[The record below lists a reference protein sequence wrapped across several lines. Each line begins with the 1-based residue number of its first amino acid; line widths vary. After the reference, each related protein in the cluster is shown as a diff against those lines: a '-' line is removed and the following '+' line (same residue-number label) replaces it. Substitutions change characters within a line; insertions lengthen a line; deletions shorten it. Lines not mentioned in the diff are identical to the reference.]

1 MSQESIENL
10 TEETTEEASDG
21 QSEANSE
28 IKEEKGQNEKELSY
42 KIIIPVDS
50 SVTAEEILTN
60 KNLKTRTGGFCGRKI
75 LFWLVAVWDEDSSFL
90 GNIDWRPE
98 IFTCEITHI
107 EYEELPAHIST
118 CEIAP
123 PVVAPDSYI
132 RDNMAAV
139 PLMVQ
144 LPHRPATSAQLTVWK
159 DDFSTKITKTQI
171 DVILP
176 INYLTSFSIEQDTL
190 QISLDFAGSSI
201 DINSYDIHF
210 VPRSNVSLSQ
220 YEEAFALQRIAD
232 DSGYILSFASNSSIK
247 LLKGMY
253 LGLSVIWSNS
263 RMMSNFEIE
272 IPLPPSS
279 LGLLW
284 DVPKLTRL
292 KQATLSCEVTNISDI
307 IVSAE
312 LELGKSPMIPLVK
325 SVEIKKLKPNE
336 KRVVSVPCVPTLVG
350 NRELFY
356 KVKIGSRWYKPLFKT
371 IVHIE

>member
-1 MSQESIENL
+1 MNTESSEIL
-10 TEETTEEASDG
+10 TEEPVEDT
-21 QSEANSE
+21 SEGLSETSSE
-28 IKEEKGQNEKELSY
+28 IPVKKNQNEKDISY
-42 KIIIPVDS
+42 KIVIPLDS

-60 KNLKTRTGGFCGRKI
+60 SNLKTRTGGFCGRKI
-75 LFWLVAVWDEDSSFL
+75 LLWLVAVWGEETSYL
-90 GNIDWRPE
+90 GNIDWNPK

-107 EYEELPAHIST
+107 EYDDLPSHIST
-118 CEIAP
+118 SEIVP
-123 PVVAPDSYI
+123 PVVASDYLVK
-132 RDNMAAV
+132 DNMAAV

-144 LPHRPATSAQLTVWK
+144 LPHRPASSAQLTIWK
-159 DDFSTKITKTQI
+159 DDFSTLVTKAQI

-176 INYLTSFSIEQDTL
+176 INYLPSFSIEQDTL
-190 QISLDFAGSSI
+190 QIALDFAGSSI
-201 DINSYDIHF
+201 DVNSYDIHF
-210 VPRSNVSLSQ
+210 VPRSNISLTQ
-220 YEEAFALQRIAD
+220 YEEAFALQRIPD

-292 KQATLSCEVTNISDI
+292 KQASLLCEVTNISDI
-307 IVSAE
+307 IVNAE
-312 LELGKSPMIPLVK
+312 LELGSSPMIPLVK

-336 KRVVSVPCVPTLVG
+336 KRVVCVPCVPTLNG
-350 NRELFY
+350 NRELLY

>member
-1 MSQESIENL
+1 MSQESIETL
-10 TEETTEEASDG
+10 TEETTEET
-21 QSEANSE
+21 SEGLQENNSE
-28 IKEEKGQNEKELSY
+28 IKDEKSQNDKDISY
-42 KIIIPVDS
+42 KIVIPLDS
-50 SVTAEEILTN
+50 TLTAEEILTN
-60 KNLKTRTGGFCGRKI
+60 KNIKTRTGGFCGRKI
-75 LFWLVAVWDEDSSFL
+75 LLWLVAVWGEDSSFL
-90 GNIDWRPE
+90 GNIEWSPE

-107 EYEELPAHIST
+107 EYDELPSHIST
-118 CEIAP
+118 CEIVP
-123 PVVAPDSYI
+123 PVIAPDSLV

-144 LPHRPATSAQLTVWK
+144 LPLRPAVSAQLSIWK
-159 DDFSTKITKTQI
+159 DDFSTLVTKTQI
-171 DVILP
+171 DVNLP

-201 DINSYDIHF
+201 DINSFDIHF
-210 VPRSNVSLSQ
+210 VPRSNISLTQ

-232 DSGYILSFASNSSIK
+232 GTGYILSFASNSSIK

-307 IVSAE
+307 TVNAE
-312 LELGKSPMIPLVK
+312 LELGRSPMIPLVK